1 MKNILLWIWQLPQ
14 NLLGVTVLLFNKVLH
29 GCKKVRS
36 SDGITYYYVKHIND
50 CGVSLGNYIFLDS
63 NLYVTNRGIHHEWGH
78 QKQSL
83 KYGWLYLIIIGL
95 PSAIGNIYYR
105 LVHKDNTWYYSQWWE
120 RTADELGGVTRV
132 WRKNI

>member
-14 NLLGVTVLLFNKVLH
+14 NLVGVIVLLFNKVLH
-29 GCKKVRS
+29 GCKKVKS

-63 NLYVTNRGIHHEWGH
+63 DLYVTNRGIHHEWGH

-83 KYGWLYLIIIGL
+83 KYGWFYKI
-95 PSAIGNIYYR
+95 
-105 LVHKDNTWYYSQWWE
+105 WQE
-120 RTADELGGVTRV
+120 RFHPLGWIMNCQQIVNLF
-132 WRKNI
+132 KFN